1 MFIQTKEKAKKFEK
15 FVEDNEGRRRR
26 AVKKYQTAREQNT
39 LKKREIEDIVQQLMQ
54 LKVR

>member
-15 FVEDNEGRRRR
+15 FVEDNEGKRRR